1 MYTLILGQRTT
12 TIWSMENRILIEWK
26 WGSVA
31 PGILKYTSL
40 FVPQPLDFLAKLTTI
55 VLQIEFL
62 ENRRFI
68 GGKIGNKFI
77 QKWGRRKK
85 FLWSILEDANWNNS
99 REDEELFVYSVANYA
114 KYTAAHL
121 LSTCVFCVYLYRIR
135 LHMCSITHHVL
146 VFVVSFLFA
155 LM

>member
-1 MYTLILGQRTT
+1 M
-12 TIWSMENRILIEWK
+12 
-26 WGSVA
+26 A

-68 GGKIGNKFI
+68 GGKIGNQFI

-85 FLWSILEDANWNNS
+85 FCWSILEDANWNNS

-114 KYTAAHL
+114 KSTTAHL
-121 LSTCVFCVYLYRIR
+121 NLCVLCIPL
-135 LHMCSITHHVL
+135 
-146 VFVVSFLFA
+146 
-155 LM
+155 